1 MSVSKEGT
9 IVYSLNW
16 TCYNQLN
23 EVMKKVT
30 KAKKFSAS
38 SKLVQFLKSKSK
50 WVRDNGNGD
59 FKLPHLSIL
68 ITKFDVPF
76 NHCLV

>member
-23 EVMKKVT
+23 EVMKKVR
-30 KAKKFSAS
+30 KKFQYKIEKIRFIIKTEFIRIMSNS
-38 SKLVQFLKSKSK
+38 TDEIK
-50 WVRDNGNGD
+50 
-59 FKLPHLSIL
+59 
-68 ITKFDVPF
+68 
-76 NHCLV
+76 